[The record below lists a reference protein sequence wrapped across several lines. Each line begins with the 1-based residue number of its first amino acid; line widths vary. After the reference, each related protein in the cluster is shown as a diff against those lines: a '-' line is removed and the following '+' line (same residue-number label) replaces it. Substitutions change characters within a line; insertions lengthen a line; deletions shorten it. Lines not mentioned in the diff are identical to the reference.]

1 MLYPKNTKAVRKFKT
16 KKKKRK
22 KNVKKTGYQF

>member
-1 MLYPKNTKAVRKFKT
+1 MLYPKNPKAVRKFKT